1 MKLVTTDYEVAHI
14 IVHFAKLGMKMKE
27 KLRRKKKKKK
37 TIYNK
42 NLFTVSQFENIRLV
56 SHVLS

>member
-27 KLRRKKKKKK
+27 KLRRKKKKKD
-37 TIYNK
+37 Y
-42 NLFTVSQFENIRLV
+42 L
-56 SHVLS
+56 